1 MKQHLYKYIVLWLGI
16 CLATACSEE
25 ELPES
30 QEGWCNVSLQVTTG
44 AVETKA
50 YGGDTYANAHEFIHS
65 LCLFVVNEQGQ
76 IEKKI
81 YPQDLA
87 TTHPEAAE
95 GNLLNWTS
103 PNFEIPEGTKTIY
116 AFANWET
123 AGSTE
128 WNAIIAKTDQDQLTE
143 NDLKIAV
150 DLNKKID
157 FANKKFIPMSGKT
170 TVTLAANADRSI
182 PITLTRLVSRVE
194 IRLTNKHTNDLTMS
208 EESMGNFANDVTLFD
223 DLGTVSGRTTTLTR
237 SSMPSPIA
245 TNQDDSWVFYVNET
259 KGENT
264 EANKF
269 HIKMRLN
276 NKDYNTPT
284 KRTDLPRNSVY
295 HLVFTYSEYQ
305 LTLVAKAQIAP
316 IGVLPIVVYNPPSLT
331 NEYMLELS
339 EGCTFSIKPSITK
352 NDAALTG
359 PVTWAWTINT
369 NSTSLVQRQE
379 TGGDIFN
386 GYLTA
391 QIGQDATLTLKPTST
406 ASGEESLP
414 EYTITIRPVEL
425 ENLRSASLFGLSPW
439 GSRLRSAECF
449 NLIVNGKEDKQ

>member
-143 NDLKIAV
+143 DMLRIAV
-150 DLNKKID
+150 DLNGKID
-157 FANKKFIPMSGKT
+157 
-170 TVTLAANADRSI
+170 
-182 PITLTRLVSRVE
+182 
-194 IRLTNKHTNDLTMS
+194 
-208 EESMGNFANDVTLFD
+208 
-223 DLGTVSGRTTTLTR
+223 
-237 SSMPSPIA
+237 
-245 TNQDDSWVFYVNET
+245 
-259 KGENT
+259 
-264 EANKF
+264 
-269 HIKMRLN
+269 
-276 NKDYNTPT
+276 
-284 KRTDLPRNSVY
+284 
-295 HLVFTYSEYQ
+295 
-305 LTLVAKAQIAP
+305 
-316 IGVLPIVVYNPPSLT
+316 
-331 NEYMLELS
+331 
-339 EGCTFSIKPSITK
+339 
-352 NDAALTG
+352 
-359 PVTWAWTINT
+359 
-369 NSTSLVQRQE
+369 
-379 TGGDIFN
+379 
-386 GYLTA
+386 
-391 QIGQDATLTLKPTST
+391 
-406 ASGEESLP
+406 
-414 EYTITIRPVEL
+414 
-425 ENLRSASLFGLSPW
+425 
-439 GSRLRSAECF
+439 
-449 NLIVNGKEDKQ
+449 

>member
-1 MKQHLYKYIVLWLGI
+1 MKQYLLKYFVLWLGI

-30 QEGWCNVSLQVTTG
+30 REGWCNVSLQVTTG

-95 GNLLNWTS
+95 GNLLNWSS

-128 WNAIIAKTDQDQLTE
+128 WNAIIAKTDKDQLTE
-143 NDLKIAV
+143 DMLRIAV
-150 DLNKKID
+150 DLNGKID
-157 FANKKFIPMSGKT
+157 LTSETKKFIPMSGKT

-208 EESMGNFANDVTLFD
+208 EESMGNFADAVTLFENW
-223 DLGTVSGRTTTLTR
+223 GTVSGRNQEIVRTGTI
-237 SSMPSPIA
+237 SPIA
-245 TNQDDSWVFYVNET
+245 QNGSDSWVFYVNET
-259 KGENT
+259 NGSEPFN
-264 EANKF
+264 
-269 HIKMRLN
+269 IKMTLGGT
-276 NKDYNTPT
+276 DYNTPT
-284 KRTDLPRNSVY
+284 VRKELPRNSVY

-305 LTLVAKAQIAP
+305 LTLAAKAQIAP
-316 IGVLPIVVYNPPSLT
+316 IGVLPIEVYPERSLT
-331 NEYMLELS
+331 NEYMLELP

-352 NDAALTG
+352 NGSPLAGT
-359 PVTWAWTINT
+359 VSWAWTN
-369 NSTSLVQRQE
+369 NSPSLVAGLGA
-379 TGGDIFN
+379 TTPDYTFS

-391 QIGQDATLTLKPTST
+391 QTGQDAKLTLVPI
-406 ASGEESLP
+406 ASGETGLP
-414 EYTITIRPVEL
+414 EYTITIRPVAL
-425 ENLRSASLFGLSPW
+425 PDLQSASLFGLSPW

>member
-1 MKQHLYKYIVLWLGI
+1 MKQHLLKYFVLWLGI

-30 QEGWCNVSLQVTTG
+30 REGWCNVSLQVTTG

-50 YGGDTYANAHEFIHS
+50 YGGDTYANEHEFIHS

-81 YPQDLA
+81 YPKDLESTSPA
-87 TTHPEAAE
+87 DQ

-103 PNFEIPEGTKTIY
+103 PHFEIPEGTKTVY

-143 NDLKIAV
+143 DMLRIAV
-150 DLNKKID
+150 DLNGKID
-157 FANKKFIPMSGKT
+157 LTSETKKFIPMSGKT
-170 TVTLAANADRSI
+170 TVTLAANADRNI

-208 EESMGNFANDVTLFD
+208 EESMGNFADAVTLFENW
-223 DLGTVSGRTTTLTR
+223 GTVSGRTKTIERTGTI
-237 SSMPSPIA
+237 SAIA
-245 TNQDDSWVFYVNET
+245 QNGSDSWVFYVNET
-259 KGENT
+259 KGSDP
-264 EANKF
+264 F
-269 HIKMRLN
+269 SIKMTLGGRE
-276 NKDYNTPT
+276 YNTPT
-284 KRTDLPRNSVY
+284 QRTDLPRNSVY

-305 LTLVAKAQIAP
+305 LTLAAKAQIAP
-316 IGVLPIVVYNPPSLT
+316 IGVLPIEVYPERSLT
-331 NEYMLELS
+331 NEYMLELP
-339 EGCTFSIKPSITK
+339 EGCTFSITPSIKK
-352 NDAALTG
+352 NNASISDVSWT
-359 PVTWAWTINT
+359 WTINT
-369 NSTSLVQRQE
+369 NSTSLVQRQG
-379 TGGDIFN
+379 TDGDTFI

-391 QIGQDATLTLKPTST
+391 QTGQDATLTLKPTST

-414 EYTITIRPVEL
+414 VYTITIRPVAL
-425 ENLRSASLFGLSPW
+425 PDLPSASLFGLSRW

>member
-1 MKQHLYKYIVLWLGI
+1 MKQHLLKYFVLWLSL
-16 CLATACSEE
+16 CLATACSQE

-30 QEGWCNVSLQVTTG
+30 QEGVCNVSLQVTTG

-50 YGGDTYANAHEFIHS
+50 YGGDTYAHEYEFIHS
-65 LCLFVVNEQGQ
+65 LCLFVVNEQGK

-81 YPQDLA
+81 YPQDLT
-87 TTHPEAAE
+87 TTHPEAAN

-103 PNFEIPEGTKTIY
+103 PNFEIPEGRKTIY

-123 AGSTE
+123 AGSE
-128 WNAIIAKTDQDQLTE
+128 AWNNIIAKTDQDQLTE
-143 NDLKIAV
+143 DDLKIAV
-150 DLNKKID
+150 DLNEKID
-157 FANKKFIPMSGKT
+157 LTSETDKKFIPMSGKT

-194 IRLTNKHTNDLTMS
+194 VRLTNKHTDALTMS
-208 EESMGNFANDVTLFD
+208 AESMGHFANEVTLFENW
-223 DLGTVSGRTTTLTR
+223 GTVSGRTKTIERTGTI
-237 SSMPSPIA
+237 SPIA
-245 TNQDDSWVFYVNET
+245 QNGSDSWVFYVNET
-259 KGENT
+259 NGSEPFN
-264 EANKF
+264 
-269 HIKMRLN
+269 IKMTLGGT
-276 NKDYNTPT
+276 DYNTPT
-284 KRTDLPRNSVY
+284 VRKELPRNSVY

-316 IGVLPIVVYNPPSLT
+316 IGVLPIEVYNQPSLT
-331 NEYMLELS
+331 NEYMLELP

-359 PVTWAWTINT
+359 PVTWAWPINT

-379 TGGDIFN
+379 TSGDTFK

-391 QIGQDATLTLKPTST
+391 QTGQDATLTLKPTSS
-406 ASGEESLP
+406 APGEGELP

>member
-1 MKQHLYKYIVLWLGI
+1 MKQHLLKYFVLWLSL
-16 CLATACSEE
+16 CLATACSQE

-30 QEGWCNVSLQVTTG
+30 QEGVCNVSLQVTTG

-50 YGGDTYANAHEFIHS
+50 YGGDTYANPHEFIHS
-65 LCLFVVNEQGQ
+65 LCLFIVNEQGK

-95 GNLLNWTS
+95 GNLLNWSS

-143 NDLKIAV
+143 DMLRIAV
-150 DLNKKID
+150 DLNGKID
-157 FANKKFIPMSGKT
+157 LTSETKKFIPMSGKT
-170 TVTLAANADRSI
+170 TVTLAANADRNI

-208 EESMGNFANDVTLFD
+208 EESMGNFADAVTLFENW
-223 DLGTVSGRTTTLTR
+223 GTVSGRNQEIVRTGTTT
-237 SSMPSPIA
+237 IA
-245 TNQDDSWVFYVNET
+245 TNNDDSWIFYVNET
-259 KGENT
+259 TGSEQ
-264 EANKF
+264 F
-269 HIKMRLN
+269 HIKMKLN
-276 NKDYNTPT
+276 DKDYDTPT
-284 KRTDLPRNSVY
+284 VRKELPRNSVY

-316 IGVLPIVVYNPPSLT
+316 IGVLPIEVYPERSLT
-331 NEYMLELS
+331 NEYMLELP

-352 NDAALTG
+352 NGSPLAGT
-359 PVTWAWTINT
+359 VSWAWTINT

-425 ENLRSASLFGLSPW
+425 ENLGSASLFGLSPW

>member
-1 MKQHLYKYIVLWLGI
+1 MKQYLLKYFVLWLGI

-30 QEGWCNVSLQVTTG
+30 REGWCNVSLQVTTG

-65 LCLFVVNEQGQ
+65 LCLFVVNEQGK

-87 TTHPEAAE
+87 TTHPEAAK
-95 GNLLNWTS
+95 GNLLNWSS

-123 AGSTE
+123 AESGN

-143 NDLKIAV
+143 DMLRIAV
-150 DLNKKID
+150 DLNGKID
-157 FANKKFIPMSGKT
+157 LTSETNKKFIPMSGKT
-170 TVTLAANADRSI
+170 TVTLAANADRNI

-208 EESMGNFANDVTLFD
+208 EESMGNFADAVTLFE
-223 DLGTVSGRTTTLTR
+223 DLGTVSERTTTVTR

-259 KGENT
+259 NGENT
-264 EANKF
+264 EANRF
-269 HIKMRLN
+269 HIKMKLN
-276 NKDYNTPT
+276 DNAYDTPT
-284 KRTDLPRNSVY
+284 QRTDLPRNSVY

-316 IGVLPIVVYNPPSLT
+316 IGVLPIEVYNQPSLT
-331 NEYMLELS
+331 NEYMLELP
-339 EGCTFSIKPSITK
+339 EGCTFSITPSIKK
-352 NDAALTG
+352 NNENISDVSWT
-359 PVTWAWTINT
+359 WTINT

-391 QIGQDATLTLKPTST
+391 QTGQDATLKLVPS
-406 ASGEESLP
+406 ASGESLP

-439 GSRLRSAECF
+439 GIRLRSAECF

>member
-1 MKQHLYKYIVLWLGI
+1 MKQHLLKYFVLWLGI

-30 QEGWCNVSLQVTTG
+30 REGWCNVSLQVTTG

-50 YGGDTYANAHEFIHS
+50 YGGDTYANEHEFIHS

-81 YPQDLA
+81 YPKDLESTSPA
-87 TTHPEAAE
+87 DQ

-103 PNFEIPEGTKTIY
+103 PHFEIPEGTKTVY

-123 AGSTE
+123 AESDK
-128 WNAIIAKTDQDQLTE
+128 WNAIIAKTDQDQLTA
-143 NDLKIAV
+143 NDLNIAV
-150 DLNKKID
+150 NLNGKID

-316 IGVLPIVVYNPPSLT
+316 IGVLPIEVYPERSLT
-331 NEYMLELS
+331 NEYMLELP
-339 EGCTFSIKPSITK
+339 EGCTFSITPSITK
-352 NDAALTG
+352 NNAPIEG
-359 PVTWAWTINT
+359 VIWTWT
-369 NSTSLVQRQE
+369 NNRESLVRRQG
-379 TGGDIFN
+379 TDGDTFI

-391 QIGQDATLTLKPTST
+391 QTGQDATLKLVPS
-406 ASGEESLP
+406 ARGETELP
-414 EYTITIRPVEL
+414 KYTITIRPVAL
-425 ENLRSASLFGLSPW
+425 TNQWSTSLFGLSPW

>member
-95 GNLLNWTS
+95 GNLLNWSS
-103 PNFEIPEGTKTIY
+103 PNFEIPEGTKTVY

-123 AGSTE
+123 AESDE
-128 WNAIIAKTDQDQLTE
+128 WKAIIAKTDQAYLTE
-143 NDLKIAV
+143 DDLKIAV
-150 DLNKKID
+150 NLNEKID

-170 TVTLAANADRSI
+170 TVTLAANADRNI

-208 EESMGNFANDVTLFD
+208 AESMGHFADAVTLFENW
-223 DLGTVSGRTTTLTR
+223 GTVSGRTKTIERTGTI
-237 SSMPSPIA
+237 SAIA
-245 TNQDDSWVFYVNET
+245 QNGSDSWVFYVNET
-259 KGENT
+259 KGSDP
-264 EANKF
+264 F
-269 HIKMRLN
+269 SIKMTLGGRE
-276 NKDYNTPT
+276 YNTPT
-284 KRTDLPRNSVY
+284 QRTDLPRNSVY

-316 IGVLPIVVYNPPSLT
+316 IGVLPIEVYPERSLT
-331 NEYMLELS
+331 NEYMLELP

-352 NDAALTG
+352 NGSPLAGT
-359 PVTWAWTINT
+359 VSWAWTN
-369 NSTSLVQRQE
+369 NSPSLVAGLGA
-379 TGGDIFN
+379 TTPDYTFS

-391 QIGQDATLTLKPTST
+391 QIGQDATLKLVPS
-406 ASGEESLP
+406 ASGETGLP
-414 EYTITIRPVEL
+414 KYTITIRPVAL
-425 ENLRSASLFGLSPW
+425 PDLQSASLFGLSPW

>member
-305 LTLVAKAQIAP
+305 LTLQAKAQIAP
-316 IGVLPIVVYNPPSLT
+316 IGVLPIEVYPEGSLT
-331 NEYMLELS
+331 NEYMLELP
-339 EGCTFSIKPSITK
+339 EGCTFSITPSIKK
-352 NDAALTG
+352 NNASIEG
-359 PVTWAWTINT
+359 VTWTWTN
-369 NSTSLVQRQE
+369 NSPSLVQRQG
-379 TGGDIFN
+379 TDGATFN

-391 QIGQDATLTLKPTST
+391 QTGLDATLKLVPS
-406 ASGEESLP
+406 ASGETGLP
-414 EYTITIRPVEL
+414 QYTITIRPVAL

>member
-1 MKQHLYKYIVLWLGI
+1 MKQHLLKYFVLWLSL

-25 ELPES
+25 ELPELR
-30 QEGWCNVSLQVTTG
+30 EGWCNVSLQVTTG

-50 YGGDTYANAHEFIHS
+50 YGGDTYANEYEFIHS
-65 LCLFVVNEQGQ
+65 LCLFVVNEQGK

-81 YPQDLA
+81 YPKDLESTSPA
-87 TTHPEAAE
+87 DQ

-123 AGSTE
+123 AESGN

-143 NDLKIAV
+143 DMLRIAV
-150 DLNKKID
+150 DLNGKID
-157 FANKKFIPMSGKT
+157 LTSETNKKFIPMSGKT
-170 TVTLAANADRSI
+170 TVTLAANADRNI

-208 EESMGNFANDVTLFD
+208 EESMGNFANEVTLFD
-223 DLGTVSGRTTTLTR
+223 DLGTVSGRTKTIERTGTIT
-237 SSMPSPIA
+237 PIA
-245 TNQDDSWVFYVNET
+245 QNGSDSWVFYVNET
-259 KGENT
+259 KGSEQFN
-264 EANKF
+264 
-269 HIKMRLN
+269 IKMTLGGTE
-276 NKDYNTPT
+276 YNTLTACT
-284 KRTDLPRNSVY
+284 KLPRNSVY

-316 IGVLPIVVYNPPSLT
+316 IGVLPIEVYNQPSLT
-331 NEYMLELS
+331 NEYMLELP
-339 EGCTFSIKPSITK
+339 EGCTFSITPSITK
-352 NDAALTG
+352 NGSPLSGT
-359 PVTWAWTINT
+359 VSWEWINNNT
-369 NSTSLVQRQE
+369 DLVSGSGA
-379 TGGDIFN
+379 TAPDYTFS

-391 QIGQDATLTLKPTST
+391 QTGLDATLKLVPS
-406 ASGEESLP
+406 ANGETGLP
-414 EYTITIRPVEL
+414 KYTITIRPVAL

>member
-1 MKQHLYKYIVLWLGI
+1 MKQNLLKYFVLWLGI

-30 QEGWCNVSLQVTTG
+30 QDGWCNVSLQVTTG

-50 YGGDTYANAHEFIHS
+50 YGGDTYANPHEFIHS
-65 LCLFVVNEQGQ
+65 LCLFIVNEQGK

-81 YPQDLA
+81 YPKDLESTSPA
-87 TTHPEAAE
+87 DQ

-103 PNFEIPEGTKTIY
+103 PHFEIPEGTKTVY

-123 AGSTE
+123 AESDK
-128 WNAIIAKTDQDQLTE
+128 WNAIIAKTDKDQLTA
-143 NDLKIAV
+143 NDLNIAV
-150 DLNKKID
+150 NLNGKINLD
-157 FANKKFIPMSGKT
+157 NNKFIPMSGKT

-194 IRLTNKHTNDLTMS
+194 VRLTNKHTDNLTMS
-208 EESMGNFANDVTLFD
+208 AESMGNFADAVTLFE
-223 DLGTVSGRTTTLTR
+223 DLGTVSGRNQEIVRTGTTSITQNG
-237 SSMPSPIA
+237 S
-245 TNQDDSWVFYVNET
+245 DSWVFYVNET
-259 KGENT
+259 KGENS

-269 HIKMRLN
+269 HIKMKLN
-276 NKDYNTPT
+276 DNTYDTPT
-284 KRTDLPRNSVY
+284 QRTDLPRNSVY

-305 LTLVAKAQIAP
+305 LTLAAKAQIAP
-316 IGVLPIVVYNPPSLT
+316 IGVLPIEVYNKSSLT
-331 NEYMLELS
+331 NEYMLELP
-339 EGCTFSIKPSITK
+339 EGCTFSIKPSIKK
-352 NDAALTG
+352 NGSPLSGT
-359 PVTWAWTINT
+359 VSWEWTINT

-414 EYTITIRPVEL
+414 EYTITIRPVAL
-425 ENLRSASLFGLSPW
+425 PDLPSASLFGLSPW

>member
-1 MKQHLYKYIVLWLGI
+1 MKQHLLKYFVLWLGI

-30 QEGWCNVSLQVTTG
+30 REGWCNVSLQVTTG

-50 YGGDTYANAHEFIHS
+50 YGGDTYANEHEFIHS

-81 YPQDLA
+81 YPKDLESTSPA
-87 TTHPEAAE
+87 DQ

-103 PNFEIPEGTKTIY
+103 PNFEIPEGTKTVY

-194 IRLTNKHTNDLTMS
+194 VRLTNKHTDALTMS
-208 EESMGNFANDVTLFD
+208 AESMGNFANEVTLFENW
-223 DLGTVSGRTTTLTR
+223 GTVSGRNQEIVRTGTI
-237 SSMPSPIA
+237 SPIA
-245 TNQDDSWVFYVNET
+245 QNGSDSWVFYVNET
-259 KGENT
+259 KGSDP
-264 EANKF
+264 F
-269 HIKMRLN
+269 SIKMTLGGRE
-276 NKDYNTPT
+276 YNTPT
-284 KRTDLPRNSVY
+284 QRTDLPRNSVY

-316 IGVLPIVVYNPPSLT
+316 IGVLPIEVYPERSLT
-331 NEYMLELS
+331 NEYMLELP

-352 NDAALTG
+352 NNASIPDVSWT
-359 PVTWAWTINT
+359 WTIN
-369 NSTSLVQRQE
+369 SESLVYG
-379 TGGDIFN
+379 TTASDYTFS

-391 QIGQDATLTLKPTST
+391 QTGLDATLKLKPTSST
-406 ASGEESLP
+406 ETGLP
-414 EYTITIRPVEL
+414 EYTITIRPVAL
-425 ENLRSASLFGLSPW
+425 TNQWSTSLFGLSPW

>member
-1 MKQHLYKYIVLWLGI
+1 MKQHLYKYFVLWLGI

-81 YPQDLA
+81 YPQDLT
-87 TTHPEAAE
+87 TTHPEATD

-103 PNFEIPEGTKTIY
+103 PNFKIPEGTKTIY

-143 NDLKIAV
+143 DMLRIAV
-150 DLNKKID
+150 DLNRKID

-170 TVTLAANADRSI
+170 TVTLAANADRNI
-182 PITLTRLVSRVE
+182 PIALTRLVSRVE
-194 IRLTNKHTNDLTMS
+194 IRLTNKHAGNLEMS
-208 EESMGNFANDVTLFD
+208 AESMGHFADAVTLFENW
-223 DLGTVSGRTTTLTR
+223 GTVSGRTKTIGRTGTI
-237 SSMPSPIA
+237 SPIA
-245 TNQDDSWVFYVNET
+245 QNESDSWVFYVNET
-259 KGENT
+259 KGSDP
-264 EANKF
+264 F
-269 HIKMRLN
+269 HILMKLN
-276 NKDYNTPT
+276 DTDYDTPT
-284 KRTDLPRNSVY
+284 QRTDLPRNSVY

-305 LTLVAKAQIAP
+305 LTLAAKAQIAP
-316 IGVLPIVVYNPPSLT
+316 IGVLPIEVYNKPSLT
-331 NEYMLELS
+331 NEYMLELP
-339 EGCTFSIKPSITK
+339 EGCTFSIKPSIKK
-352 NDAALTG
+352 NGSPLAGT
-359 PVTWAWTINT
+359 VSWAWTNNNT
-369 NSTSLVQRQE
+369 DLVSGSGA
-379 TGGDIFN
+379 TAPDYTFS

-391 QIGQDATLTLKPTST
+391 QIGQDATLTLVPS
-406 ASGEESLP
+406 ASGETGLP
-414 EYTITIRPVEL
+414 EYTITIRPVAL
-425 ENLRSASLFGLSPW
+425 PDLQSASLFGLSPW